1 MFQSTINSIQIY
13 DYNKKVNPFIN
24 EYLNQKRKLYVE
36 SVNIDYY
43 SDETK
48 IINYNELKDDSNL
61 YDLDNSVI
69 KKNINEIDLC
79 HIDNFA
85 IAFKIKNNKFIME
98 KNSKWKKIIR
108 NIHNSKILNKDI
120 KIDEIENNM
129 IEIIPLKKKK

>member
-85 IAFKIKNNKFIME
+85 IAFKIK
-98 KNSKWKKIIR
+98 
-108 NIHNSKILNKDI
+108 LT
-120 KIDEIENNM
+120 
-129 IEIIPLKKKK
+129 

>member
-98 KNSKWKKIIR
+98 KNSKGKKIIR
-108 NIHNSKILNKDI
+108 NIHNSQILNKDI